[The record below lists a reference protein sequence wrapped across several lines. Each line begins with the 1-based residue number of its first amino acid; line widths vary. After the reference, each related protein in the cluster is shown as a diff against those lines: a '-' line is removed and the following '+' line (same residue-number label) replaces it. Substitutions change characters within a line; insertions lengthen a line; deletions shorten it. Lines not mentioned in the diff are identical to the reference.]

1 MTNPICW
8 TCKNC
13 SHECAADCEHFE
25 GTAIYEA
32 KIRLL
37 EDISALGSCDE
48 LPYISKDKSTSG
60 QPTNDI
66 DDMYALLI
74 LATDHDLTDKLPR
87 YVTDK
92 PDLLPGVHLTDG
104 DMRIFVGWL
113 QNMDDRLSGI
123 ESTLADSDCHGGQR

>member
-1 MTNPICW
+1 MIFTSAGDVVPSAS
-8 TCKNC
+8 TSASSSSSSSRCKM
-13 SHECAADCEHFE
+13 AARSVVCNDLLRFSLSKYGKVSNKVLTDTVVEAFE
-25 GTAIYEA
+25 ATAIYEV

-74 LATDHDLTDKLPR
+74 LATDHDLTNKLP
-87 YVTDK
+87 
-92 PDLLPGVHLTDG
+92 
-104 DMRIFVGWL
+104 
-113 QNMDDRLSGI
+113 
-123 ESTLADSDCHGGQR
+123 